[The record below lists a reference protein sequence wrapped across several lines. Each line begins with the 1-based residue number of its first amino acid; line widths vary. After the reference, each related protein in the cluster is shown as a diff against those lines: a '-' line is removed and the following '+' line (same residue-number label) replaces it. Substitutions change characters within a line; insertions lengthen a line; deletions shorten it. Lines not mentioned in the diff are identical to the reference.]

1 MWTNSDNNLHTVTS
15 GTPNAEDVGG
25 AFDSG
30 LTALITPAKTY
41 SHKFTNTGEFTYF
54 CRVHPTMIGKIV
66 VVP

>member
-1 MWTNSDNNLHTVTS
+1 MHTVTS
-15 GTPNAEDVGG
+15 GTPDAPNTGE

-30 LTALITPAKTY
+30 LTTFITPAKTY
-41 SHKFTNTGEFTYF
+41 SYKFTDVGEFSYY